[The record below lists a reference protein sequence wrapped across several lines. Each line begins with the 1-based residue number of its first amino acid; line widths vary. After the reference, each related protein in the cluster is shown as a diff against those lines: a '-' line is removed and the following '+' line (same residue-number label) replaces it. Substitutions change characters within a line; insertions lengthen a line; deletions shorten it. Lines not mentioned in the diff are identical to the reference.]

1 MSLPRFAAWGAA
13 GGLLLSMPTLSTVGG
28 FSIFNV
34 VAAGV
39 LALMS
44 AGCAAGSVALARN
57 AADVDVL

>member
-1 MSLPRFAAWGAA
+1 
-13 GGLLLSMPTLSTVGG
+13 MPTLSTVGG